1 MADVENPPVETT
13 PLVGDED
20 SDEPPPLK
28 DMQAHSIKEKLVG
41 GAALVGLTTSVA
53 AMAIESNPAVYVSG
67 AIGSVVAPMA
77 AMQQTKLTQVEAL
90 KQTNERISEEVGQ
103 LQKEN
108 VRLQTQV
115 AAMEESVQHLENL
128 SHTLE
133 SIRAIEGQSVEELE
147 KELAESEKIFKKM
160 KENLRGDIL
169 QSIIT
174 VAMAVDKD
182 GDMCLSDDEI
192 NTLIKEIEKLVNDKV
207 DFNDDLLRRKL
218 IENGRSLTAIMDVIG
233 DLMNDEIPKNES
245 IFAFINTD
253 EGKDEMANMYQV
265 EK

>member
-1 MADVENPPVETT
+1 M
-13 PLVGDED
+13 
-20 SDEPPPLK
+20 
-28 DMQAHSIKEKLVG
+28 
-41 GAALVGLTTSVA
+41 
-53 AMAIESNPAVYVSG
+53 
-67 AIGSVVAPMA
+67 
-77 AMQQTKLTQVEAL
+77 
-90 KQTNERISEEVGQ
+90 
-103 LQKEN
+103 
-108 VRLQTQV
+108 
-115 AAMEESVQHLENL
+115 
-128 SHTLE
+128 
-133 SIRAIEGQSVEELE
+133 
-147 KELAESEKIFKKM
+147 
-160 KENLRGDIL
+160 RGDIL

-192 NTLIKEIEKLVNDKV
+192 NTLIKEIEKLVNDRV

-233 DLMNDEIPKNES
+233 DLMNDEMPKNES